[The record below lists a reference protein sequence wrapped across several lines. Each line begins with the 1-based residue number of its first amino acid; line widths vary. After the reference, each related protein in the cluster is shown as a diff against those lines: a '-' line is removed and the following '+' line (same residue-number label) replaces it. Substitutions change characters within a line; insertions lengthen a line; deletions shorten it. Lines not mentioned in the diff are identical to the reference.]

1 MSSCGCLA
9 RCCCLNIMII
19 ERRMAD
25 VTYNTASF
33 PSLVRTFSSL
43 TQLCEKPPLMLLGY
57 KERDTSERTLWE
69 MLRQEAS
76 FGLVLAGQIQGAG
89 DASVEIWI
97 GQAIDS

>member
-1 MSSCGCLA
+1 VSVLRPAHCY
-9 RCCCLNIMII
+9 CLNGMIT
-19 ERRMAD
+19 EHRMAD

-33 PSLVRTFSSL
+33 PSLVRTLSNL
-43 TQLCEKPPLMLLGY
+43 TRLCEKPPLMLLSY

-76 FGLVLAGQIQGAG
+76 FELVLAGQIHGAG
-89 DASVEIWI
+89 DTSVEIWI